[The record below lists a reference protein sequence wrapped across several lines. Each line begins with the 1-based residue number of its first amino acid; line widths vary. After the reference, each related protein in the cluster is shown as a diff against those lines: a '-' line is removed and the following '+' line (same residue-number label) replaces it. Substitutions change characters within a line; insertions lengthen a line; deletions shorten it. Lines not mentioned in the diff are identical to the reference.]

1 VSRFRCEARVI
12 EGHCPSM
19 ETGSRYP
26 SQAFRLQGPDRNRS
40 MEQTMSRSIR
50 MLITG
55 AAAVIP
61 LTGTFL
67 GAAPLPTP
75 TTLTAAHAAGAV
87 TTRTIVGP
95 SVNMRW
101 GPVRVTIIVKG
112 KQLTDLKVTA
122 PIERARS
129 AIINNRAVP
138 VLRSEVLTA
147 QGHNVHSISGATMT
161 SNAFLTSLQAALKQ
175 AGL

>member
-1 VSRFRCEARVI
+1 
-12 EGHCPSM
+12 
-19 ETGSRYP
+19 
-26 SQAFRLQGPDRNRS
+26 
-40 MEQTMSRSIR
+40 MSRSIR
-50 MLITG
+50 LLVTG

-61 LTGTFL
+61 LTGTFF
-67 GAAPLPTP
+67 GAVPLPTP
-75 TTLTAAHAAGAV
+75 TTITAAHAAAV
-87 TTRTIVGP
+87 TTRTIAGP

-101 GPVRVTIIVKG
+101 GPVQVTIIVKG
-112 KQLTDLKVTA
+112 KQLAALKVTA

-147 QGHNVHSISGATMT
+147 QGINVHAVSGATMT
-161 SNAFLTSLQAALKQ
+161 SKAFLTSLQAALKQ